1 MIYDEN
7 CLGINT
13 LLQKFTSRTNLSM
26 LSSHIGV
33 VDRVDG
39 DVNVDYK
46 LYKILKPSM
55 NIFEDVNYGDV

>member
-7 CLGINT
+7 GFGINT
-13 LLQKFTSRTNLSM
+13 LFRKFTSRTNLSM
-26 LSSHIGV
+26 LSNHIGV
-33 VDRVDG
+33 VDTVDG